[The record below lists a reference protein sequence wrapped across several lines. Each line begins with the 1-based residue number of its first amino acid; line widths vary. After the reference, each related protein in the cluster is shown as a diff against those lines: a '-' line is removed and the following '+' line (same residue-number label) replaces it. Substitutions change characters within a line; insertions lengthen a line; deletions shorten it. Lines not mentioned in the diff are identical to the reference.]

1 VGSHIALILAQRGED
16 SILFDLSD
24 PPSTITNAD
33 STLRSKIKFERGDV
47 ADLGAIMKAAKDNQ
61 VEGIINS
68 ARLLTGVRECFRA
81 NAEGALN
88 TMEVARS
95 PQFTETQETVLL
107 IQKILLDMGVLEF
120 MAVLSIWES

>member
-1 VGSHIALILAQRGED
+1 MGSHIDLMMAQKGEA
-16 SILFDLSD
+16 SILFYLSD
-24 PPSTITNAD
+24 PPRTITSAD
-33 STLRSKIKFERGDV
+33 STLRSMIKFERGDV

-95 PQFTETQETVLL
+95 LDLKKNNLCQYFRSL
-107 IQKILLDMGVLEF
+107 QKHRRRF
-120 MAVLSIWES
+120 S